1 MLKPQIRQYRV
12 KAFAELTKV
21 TIRTLHHYDHIGLL
35 RPSRRT
41 ESGYRLYTD
50 RDLVRLQQIVTL
62 KFMGFSLENIKE
74 VLARPQFAVK
84 KALRI
89 QVAAVREEIE
99 RLRKAARALE
109 QVADVLEKENRI
121 DWKKL
126 IRSMEVI
133 QMSEETK
140 KEWTKKFF
148 SEADMKE
155 FEEIGKKF
163 TPEMMQ
169 DYQNRWTKLIAEV
182 QKNLDADPAS
192 AVAQDLA
199 RRWSE
204 LLDQGYRGHEG
215 LLPKIGQANQEA
227 MRTGQHPAT
236 PTGKPPFDQKV
247 WEFIQKADAIRKAK

>member
-1 MLKPQIRQYRV
+1 MSKSQVRQYRV
-12 KAFAELTKV
+12 KEFAELTKV
-21 TIRTLHHYDHIGLL
+21 TIRALHHYDHIGLL

-62 KFMGFSLENIKE
+62 KFMGFSLENIKAI
-74 VLARPQFAVK
+74 LARPQFAVK

-148 SEADMKE
+148 TEADMKE
-155 FEEIGKKF
+155 FEEIGKKY
-163 TPEMMQ
+163 TPETMQ

-192 AVAQDLA
+192 AVAQDLS

-215 LLPKIGQANQEA
+215 LLPKIGQAYNAAWKSGEMPVA
-227 MRTGQHPAT
+227 PG
-236 PTGKPPFDQKV
+236 GKPPFDERI
-247 WEFIQKADAIRKAK
+247 WEFIQKANAIRKAK